1 MFSFIFLLFSLLF
14 ILFYAFFPFQ
24 NILLSILQYTFFFS
38 YSQWN
43 PYLSEPVNTVVNMQT
58 PESIMRRN
66 SSLCCVET
74 NSVRPLPCPW
84 LAFWLWHQS
93 ASLKSIY
100 HPPSYI
106 QMSLFINWNINAWI
120 WRIQSPLIDASPKT
134 RRHSRANLKK
144 SRVPVPPPGRSPS
157 DTLFTHPPGRLSRH
171 LYPQG
176 KKNKHDC

>member
-1 MFSFIFLLFSLLF
+1 ML
-14 ILFYAFFPFQ
+14 
-24 NILLSILQYTFFFS
+24 
-38 YSQWN
+38 
-43 PYLSEPVNTVVNMQT
+43 VKTVVNVQT

-66 SSLCCVET
+66 SSLCCVDRQCET
-74 NSVRPLPCPW
+74 TALPLTWILITASV
-84 LAFWLWHQS
+84 
-93 ASLKSIY
+93 SLKSVH

-106 QMSLFINWNINAWI
+106 QMSLFIIWNINAWI
-120 WRIQSPLIDASPKT
+120 WRIQSPLIDASTKT